1 MKRAHFLAAA
11 GTLGV
16 FFGLSM
22 IVSPD
27 AMLNSMTTMTGA
39 GATNVLRLAG
49 VALLT
54 VGVINIMARNDPG
67 SDALSAIMTGNIVLH
82 VVGWG
87 LDIVDWRSGMLKQSG
102 IVMGSIVHGLLLVG
116 FVYYYVKMGKRVTT

>member
-11 GTLGV
+11 GALGV

-27 AMLNSMTTMTGA
+27 AMLNNMTTITGA
-39 GATNVLRLAG
+39 GATNVLRWAG
-49 VALLT
+49 VAVLT
-54 VGVINIMARNDPG
+54 VGVINIVARNDPG

-87 LDIVDWRSGMLKQSG
+87 LDFVDWRAGLVKPAGMA
-102 IVMGSIVHGLLLVG
+102 MGSAIHGLLLVG
-116 FVYYYVKMGKRVTT
+116 FVYYYVKMGKRVTA